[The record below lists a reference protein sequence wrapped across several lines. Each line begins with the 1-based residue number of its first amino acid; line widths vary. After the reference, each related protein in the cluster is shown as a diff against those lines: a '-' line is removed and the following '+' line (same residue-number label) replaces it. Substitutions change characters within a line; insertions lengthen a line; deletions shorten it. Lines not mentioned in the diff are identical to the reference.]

1 MKHFGIKL
9 GSTKQ
14 EIDSILKEC
23 SDALPVPERYDH
35 TYVVYTLST
44 GQTICNRITTTD
56 KEEEDRFN
64 SKKRLASCN

>member
-1 MKHFGIKL
+1 MKHFSIKL

-14 EIDSILKEC
+14 EIDSIIENC

-44 GQTICNRITTTD
+44 GQTVCNRITATA
-56 KEEEDRFN
+56 KEEEER
-64 SKKRLASCN
+64 SRRRKLLAFCN

>member
-1 MKHFGIKL
+1 MKHFSIKL

-14 EIDSILKEC
+14 EIDSILENC

-44 GQTICNRITTTD
+44 GKTVCNRITATAE
-56 KEEEDRFN
+56 EEEDRSD
-64 SKKRLASCN
+64 SKKRLAFCN